1 MNDQFGANHLPVFPL
16 NTVIFINGT
25 LQLQIFEQ
33 RYLNMVK
40 TCMQNQHGFVSV
52 LIRDGREVEDT
63 PDIYPVGTYVEII
76 DWNTL
81 DNNLLGITIQGRQR
95 VQINKTHVH
104 DDNLISAE
112 IDYLDNLKAGDNDI
126 VDDDLLSL
134 LQTLQKHPF
143 VAAKY
148 PDINDNYIIDVAYK
162 LGELLPASNSEKQK
176 LLEADQTDSLVD
188 QLKTIVNHL
197 ENLSANNDLL

>member
-1 MNDQFGANHLPVFPL
+1 MNDQFGANQLPVFPL
-16 NTVIFINGT
+16 NTVIFINAT

-40 TCMQNQHGFVSV
+40 TGMQNQHGFVSG

-63 PDIYPVGTYVEII
+63 PEIYPVGTYVEII

-95 VQINKTHVH
+95 VQINKTHIH
-104 DDNLISAE
+104 SDNLISAE
-112 IDYLDNLKAGDNDI
+112 IDYLDNLEANDNDI

-134 LQTLQKHPF
+134 LQTLKEHPF

-148 PDINDNYIIDVAYK
+148 PDINDNCIIDVAYK
-162 LGELLPASNSEKQK
+162 LGELLPASNSEKQQ
-176 LLEADQTDSLVD
+176 LLEADQTRSLID
-188 QLKTIVNHL
+188 QLKIIINHL
-197 ENLSANNDLL
+197 ENLTEDNDL

>member
-1 MNDQFGANHLPVFPL
+1 LNDQFEGNHLPVFPL
-16 NTVIFINGT
+16 NAVIFVNAT

-33 RYLNMVK
+33 RYLNLVK
-40 TCMQNQHGFVSV
+40 TCMQNQHGFITA
-52 LIRDGREVEDT
+52 LIRNGKEVEDT
-63 PDIYPVGTYVEII
+63 PEIYTVGTYVEII
-76 DWNTL
+76 DWDKL
-81 DNNLLGITIQGRQR
+81 DNNLLGITIKGCQR
-95 VQINKTHVH
+95 VHIRKTHVH

-148 PDINDNYIIDVAYK
+148 PDINDNCIIDIAYK
-162 LGELLPASNSEKQK
+162 LGELLPASNSEKQQ
-176 LLEADQTDSLVD
+176 LLEADQTRSLID
-188 QLKTIVNHL
+188 QLKTIINHL
-197 ENLSANNDLL
+197 ENLSPDNDL